1 MTKVRPN
8 KIRGPQ
14 TPEAC
19 VLRAVGILGLDNAA
33 AITGKQPSTVYA
45 YGDPDKEKHIS
56 VEDALALD
64 LACLAEAGEVPFTAM
79 MRATIEAVDFR
90 GRMDI
95 TEALLGAVSGV
106 GKLAEAV
113 KTAKSPS
120 GPGGHTLTAK
130 ERRQIETLGASLLS
144 QIHEIIAAVKD
155 ERAEEQAA

>member
-8 KIRGPQ
+8 KVRGPQ
-14 TPEAC
+14 TVEAC
-19 VLRAVGILGLDNAA
+19 VLRAVGLLGLESAA

-56 VEDALALD
+56 VDDAIALD
-64 LACLAEAGEVPFTAM
+64 LACLSEAGETPFTSM
-79 MRATIEAVDFR
+79 MRATIESVDFR

-95 TEALLGAVSGV
+95 TEALLGAVAGV

-113 KTAKSPS
+113 RAAKSPS
-120 GPGGHTLTAK
+120 GPGGLTMTAK

-144 QIHEIIAAVKD
+144 QIHGIIAAAKD
-155 ERAEEQAA
+155 EPAKEQVA